1 VLKQRVLTAVVLVAI
16 LLGVMLGLPPL
27 ATVCL
32 LTVLVLIG
40 AWEWAAF
47 IGKGSPGARAAF
59 TAVVAAALIASLH
72 FSSHSA
78 LFVRGMMIVA
88 MAWWM
93 IAFLWVCFA
102 PARVSPI
109 AAGVAGLFALVPCWL
124 ALVYVTWTTQRP
136 WWVLFTLAL
145 VWAADTGAFFAG
157 RWLGRVPLAPRVS
170 PKKTWEGVLGGILTS
185 AVVAWVAASY
195 AFAVDV
201 WPFVLLCT
209 AVAAVSI
216 VGDLTESML
225 KRAVG
230 LKDSGNVFPGHG
242 GMLDRID
249 SVTAAAP
256 ALVYA
261 LIALQL
267 IPLKALAP

>member
-1 VLKQRVLTAVVLVAI
+1 VLKQRVLTAIVLVAI
-16 LLGVMLGLPPL
+16 LLGVMLGLPPV
-27 ATVCL
+27 ATVL
-32 LTVLVLIG
+32 LITVLVLVG

-47 IGKGSPGARAAF
+47 ISKGSRGSRAAY
-59 TAVVAAALIASLH
+59 TALVALALLASYY
-72 FSSHSA
+72 FYSMSPR
-78 LFVRGMMIVA
+78 FVHVMMAVA

-93 IAFLWVCFA
+93 VAFLWVCFA
-102 PARVSPI
+102 PSHVNPVS
-109 AAGVAGLFALVPCWL
+109 AGLAGLLALVPCWL
-124 ALVYVTWTTQRP
+124 ALVYVTLTMQNTY
-136 WWVLFTLAL
+136 WVLFTLAL

-170 PKKTWEGVLGGILTS
+170 PKKTWEGVVGGVLL
-185 AVVAWVAASY
+185 AGLVAWLAAILVFS
-195 AFAVDV
+195 VDV
-201 WPFVLLCT
+201 WTFVLLCT

-256 ALVYA
+256 ALVFA
-261 LIALQL
+261 LTSLQV
-267 IPLKALAP
+267 IP